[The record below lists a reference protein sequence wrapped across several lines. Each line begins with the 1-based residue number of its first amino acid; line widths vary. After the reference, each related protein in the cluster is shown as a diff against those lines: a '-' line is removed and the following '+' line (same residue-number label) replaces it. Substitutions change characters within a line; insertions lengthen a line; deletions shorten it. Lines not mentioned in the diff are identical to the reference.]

1 MVQLSHPYM
10 TTGKTIALA
19 IWIFVGKVMS
29 LLFNTL
35 SRFVI
40 AFLSRSRHLLISSGI
55 FPKCSL
61 AYAICH
67 YFGNLSR
74 KIIQSQHLETSTFQR
89 DHSRKQIWPTE
100 KSPSVSAT
108 ALSMS
113 LACLRDSRNRH
124 ASLGLSPPLQPFHL
138 QIHVIQVTVLCCF
151 CCLVAK
157 SCLTL
162 GNPMDC
168 RPPHSSVHGILQAR
182 ILEW

>member
-108 ALSMS
+108 ALSISLSLLTWFTKPPCLFGPFPTSSAFS
-113 LACLRDSRNRH
+113 LANPCH
-124 ASLGLSPPLQPFHL
+124 LSNSPLLFL
-138 QIHVIQVTVLCCF
+138 LF
-151 CCLVAK
+151 
-157 SCLTL
+157 SC
-162 GNPMDC
+162 
-168 RPPHSSVHGILQAR
+168 
-182 ILEW
+182 